1 MSRQIQSRP
10 LPFVHHDP
18 DRVREEIA
26 CIENRLVEIG
36 PDGDCGYENAM
47 IQFLEKEMHRRRNW
61 LLQQVV
67 AQGAD

>member
-1 MSRQIQSRP
+1 
-10 LPFVHHDP
+10 
-18 DRVREEIA
+18 VREEIA

-61 LLQQVV
+61 LLEQVV